1 MRGAVRPELAA
12 STRLRLDRLLK
23 KGERIVDTQFVRDLP
38 GDRELLVEIATR
50 GGGTRTE
57 VLRLGG
63 RGFARIA
70 AQERG
75 IEAGARAAV
84 AGARRRPPVLG
95 QAARAAAGLARRRP
109 IETAVV
115 AGITAPFAA
124 SVISGFARTAQ
135 GTNLDELIEAE
146 LAGQTGLVADSIRA
160 QRLQRLVGVN
170 TARLAALRP
179 DIAMQLSAG
188 RRLPQGGIFIGRPQG
203 QGLLEELALS
213 MATGG
218 FQSAGTV
225 EDQVLARLAQQ
236 AGLLVSKSTRT
247 LQGGDVRRSVTV
259 TGRSGEDQFS
269 SLF

>member
-1 MRGAVRPELAA
+1 VKGVVRPELAA
-12 STRLRLDRLLK
+12 STKLRLDRLLK
-23 KGERIVDTQFVRDLP
+23 RGERIVNTEFVRDLP

-63 RGFARIA
+63 RGFARKA
-70 AQERG
+70 AQAG
-75 IEAGARAAV
+75 GVEAGARATV
-84 AGARRRPPVLG
+84 EGARRRPPVLG
-95 QAARAAAGLARRRP
+95 QAARRAAGLARRRP
-109 IETAVV
+109 IETAAV
-115 AGITAPFAA
+115 AALTAPFAA

-135 GTNLDELIEAE
+135 GSNLDDLIEAE

-160 QRLQRLVGVN
+160 QKLQQLVGVN

-218 FQSAGTV
+218 FQSPGTV
-225 EDQVLARLAQQ
+225 EDQVLQRLAQQ
-236 AGLLVSKSTRT
+236 AGLRVSTRSRT
-247 LQGGDVRRSVTV
+247 LQGGDVSRTVSV
-259 TGRSGEDQFS
+259 TGRSGEDQTS